1 MPDVTRRPD
10 VMEGRYCLA
19 GTRMPVVQVRR
30 MVAEAGR
37 DWVKREY
44 PWITDAQINT
54 ALAWRR

>member
-1 MPDVTRRPD
+1 
-10 VMEGRYCLA
+10 
-19 GTRMPVVQVRR
+19 MPVVQVRR
-30 MVAEAGR
+30 MVAEASR